1 MTKMVNMF
9 VLHGVGGGAFM
20 VEDDVRN
27 LMARTNAATI
37 LDAFHTIVPD
47 KTDDQYIIDFQVWS
61 VSENEAR
68 SFGAML

>member
-1 MTKMVNMF
+1 
-9 VLHGVGGGAFM
+9 
-20 VEDDVRN
+20 
-27 LMARTNAATI
+27 MARTNAATI